1 MVTVSQSVSE
11 VQALPAPHRA
21 VLSRGA
27 RSAADQTAPAVTPS
41 AARLTIPTA
50 LLPHRRPRS
59 HANSGQS
66 FPDCSRATPQAVR
79 QAGTVTATGDETTS
93 PGGPLT
99 AVRGMLESFETPISL
114 VSDRKR
120 LAVCR
125 QIVDES
131 EKVA

>member
-11 VQALPAPHRA
+11 LRALPAPHRA
-21 VLSRGA
+21 VLSGGA
-27 RSAADQTAPAVTPS
+27 RSAADQTAPAVTSLP
-41 AARLTIPTA
+41 ARLTIPTA

-79 QAGTVTATGDETTS
+79 QAGTVSATGDETS
-93 PGGPLT
+93 PGGSLT
-99 AVRGMLESFETPISL
+99 AVRGMLESFQTS
-114 VSDRKR
+114 VSVRKR

-125 QIVDES
+125 QIADES
-131 EKVA
+131 EKVS